1 MLVSDSGDPDKCD
14 IWGNTPL
21 HLAAANGHHGCISF
35 LVAFGA
41 NVWCLDNDYHT
52 PLDMAATKGHMEC
65 VRYLDSVAAKQITL
79 NPKLVGKLKDRG
91 IRGAE
96 RRIKE
101 CEKLQKK
108 HRERMEKK
116 FMKESAGM
124 DNLDAVSFSSYTS
137 GSTLSRKFNTVT
149 SNLPFSQVVTA
160 GVPSGRRLTALHL
173 AGRGWQGSALLFS
186 TCTITSNLFKQAK
199 RAHCNRRRLSE
210 TLLRADVHPSILNRI
225 ISMLS
230 KDQ

>member
-1 MLVSDSGDPDKCD
+1 MLLQECRIRDLILYGSRLVEILLFLSVSCSGDPDKCD

-21 HLAAANGHHGCISF
+21 HLAAANGHHSSISF

-79 NPKLVGKLKDRG
+79 NPKLVSKLKDRA
-91 IRGAE
+91 IRAAE

-116 FMKESAGM
+116 FMKESAAM
-124 DNLDAVSFSSYTS
+124 DNLDAMSFSSYTS
-137 GSTLSRKFNTVT
+137 DSTLSRKFNTVT
-149 SNLPFSQVVTA
+149 SNLPFSQVVTIW
-160 GVPSGRRLTALHL
+160 SR
-173 AGRGWQGSALLFS
+173 S
-186 TCTITSNLFKQAK
+186 
-199 RAHCNRRRLSE
+199 
-210 TLLRADVHPSILNRI
+210 D
-225 ISMLS
+225 
-230 KDQ
+230 